1 MSCFARCLHRL
12 RFSALI
18 FALIFIAGCASPQ
31 RTTGAFDLKSSQWQ
45 GRLALKVQSTPPQAF
60 SSNFDLQGNA
70 LNGSLTL
77 STALGSTLARM
88 QWGPGFA
95 TLQTTGEPAQ
105 FESLPALV
113 RHVTG
118 TDLPVDQLFQW
129 LQGENTNAP
138 GWEVDFE
145 HLAQGRLTARRAAPQ
160 GDTELKIILDR

>member
-1 MSCFARCLHRL
+1 MSCIHPCLRRL
-12 RFSALI
+12 RWVALV
-18 FALIFIAGCASPQ
+18 FALIFIAGCAIPQ
-31 RTTGAFDLKSSQWQ
+31 RAAGTFDLKTSQWQ
-45 GRLALKVQSTPPQAF
+45 GRLALRVQSATPQAF
-60 SSNFDLQGNA
+60 SANFDLQGNA

-95 TLQTTGEPAQ
+95 KLQTTGEPTQ

-118 TDLPVDQLFQW
+118 TDLPIDHLFQW
-129 LQGENTNAP
+129 LQGENTNTP
-138 GWEVDFE
+138 GWDVDFE
-145 HLAQGRLTARRAAPQ
+145 NLAQGRLTARRAAAQ

>member
-1 MSCFARCLHRL
+1 
-12 RFSALI
+12 
-18 FALIFIAGCASPQ
+18 
-31 RTTGAFDLKSSQWQ
+31 
-45 GRLALKVQSTPPQAF
+45 
-60 SSNFDLQGNA
+60 
-70 LNGSLTL
+70 
-77 STALGSTLARM
+77 LGSTLARM